1 MASEDVLPQVF
12 AEIYNKANPD
22 PPSDNQQLNKIEVPN
37 DIMTVSVSAQTY
49 VAGATI
55 TQNVAETIKMS
66 SAATATVI
74 DTTTLAWGGIDGN
87 GVLQSAGWDW
97 GIGGAWG

>member
-37 DIMTVSVSAQTY
+37 DILTVSVSAQTY
-49 VAGATI
+49 VAGASV
-55 TQNVAETIKMS
+55 TQDVAETLKMS
-66 SAATATVI
+66 SAATATAV
-74 DTTTLAWGGIDGN
+74 DTTTLGWGGIDN
-87 GVLQSAGWDW
+87 SGVLEYGGWDW
-97 GIGGAWG
+97 GVGGAWG